1 MSQVKPNC
9 LISFTR
15 QEGVLV
21 PHVVRCCV
29 EEVERRGMDEVG
41 IYRISGA
48 ANDIAELKTAFDI
61 SKETNVPLLKDPKDD
76 HRGLSTGAG
85 FFSIICEV
93 DSCFYFVQQKKLR
106 VNISTKTKSVYS
118 VIC

>member
-1 MSQVKPNC
+1 MKLNRLNS
-9 LISFTR
+9 STR

-48 ANDIAELKTAFDI
+48 ANDITDLKTAFDS
-61 SKETNVPLLKDPKDD
+61 SKETNVSPLKDSKD
-76 HRGLSTGAG
+76 
-85 FFSIICEV
+85 
-93 DSCFYFVQQKKLR
+93 
-106 VNISTKTKSVYS
+106 
-118 VIC
+118 

>member
-1 MSQVKPNC
+1 MSWTKPVLVFVC
-9 LISFTR
+9 EVTDKTVASTR

-48 ANDIAELKTAFDI
+48 ANDIAELKTAFDS
-61 SKETNVPLLKDPKDD
+61 SKETSVPPLKDSKDC
-76 HRGLSTGAG
+76 HRGLSTVTE
-85 FFSIICEV
+85 FFIKVFS
-93 DSCFYFVQQKKLR
+93 
-106 VNISTKTKSVYS
+106 
-118 VIC
+118 

>member
-1 MSQVKPNC
+1 MKPPRGVRNHDVFS
-9 LISFTR
+9 LLSVR

-48 ANDIAELKTAFDI
+48 AGDISTLKAAFNSSKTATFPTAWWQE
-61 SKETNVPLLKDPKDD
+61 SL
-76 HRGLSTGAG
+76 
-85 FFSIICEV
+85 C
-93 DSCFYFVQQKKLR
+93 
-106 VNISTKTKSVYS
+106 
-118 VIC
+118 

>member
-1 MSQVKPNC
+1 MKPNR
-9 LISFTR
+9 LNSSTR

-48 ANDIAELKTAFDI
+48 ANDITELKTAFNI
-61 SKETNVPLLKDPKDD
+61 SKETNVLLLKDSKDD
-76 HRGLSTGAG
+76 HQGLSTGAG
-85 FFSIICEV
+85 FF
-93 DSCFYFVQQKKLR
+93 FNHL
-106 VNISTKTKSVYS
+106 
-118 VIC
+118 

>member
-1 MSQVKPNC
+1 MKPNH
-9 LISFTR
+9 LNSSNR

-48 ANDIAELKTAFDI
+48 ANDITELKTAFDS
-61 SKETNVPLLKDPKDD
+61 SKETNVPPLIDSKDGYRRLSAGQRLSQSFIKFLLLGAWLLLGCNDE
-76 HRGLSTGAG
+76 ST
-85 FFSIICEV
+85 
-93 DSCFYFVQQKKLR
+93 
-106 VNISTKTKSVYS
+106 
-118 VIC
+118 